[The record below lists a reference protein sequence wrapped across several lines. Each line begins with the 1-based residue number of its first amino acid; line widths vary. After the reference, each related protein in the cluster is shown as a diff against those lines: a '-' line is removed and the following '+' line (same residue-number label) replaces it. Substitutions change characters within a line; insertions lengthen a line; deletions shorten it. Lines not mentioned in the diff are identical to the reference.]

1 MKKIN
6 FATLLVLAV
15 CFASA
20 QSVGIGTNSPLPSAQ
35 LDISSSTKGLLVP
48 RMTTSARLGILS
60 PAKGLM
66 VYDSTAK
73 QFYYH
78 DGTGWQFILPNGSNA
93 SGWGSSNNAHGDIN
107 YKATYPDV
115 ANRMVYIN
123 SPAMSSGG
131 YSGVFRDG
139 GLNIYNPSNGVRL
152 NYLTMDGQGIQAR
165 YQDENAVNPY
175 EDQWDNHLLL
185 NKFGGNVGIGTS
197 DPTHARL
204 EINGSVG
211 ATVALFGANMFGV
224 GISANN
230 PEIGFNYYYNGGTK
244 TIKAGYGANFGM
256 SPSNG
261 DIYLGNFSGNQS
273 GFDHGPIS
281 GYQYCMLIK
290 QNGNVGIGT
299 TNPTYKLSVNG
310 NIRSKEVVV
319 ESGWADYV
327 FADNYKLK
335 SLTEVEQ
342 FIKENKHLP
351 NIPSA
356 AEIEKNGLHLGD
368 TQKKMMEKIEELT
381 LYLIELKKEIEALKK
396 DKK

>member
-1 MKKIN
+1 MKQL
-6 FATLLVLAV
+6 FTLFIITLTSFFVT
-15 CFASA
+15 A
-20 QSVGIGTNSPLPSAQ
+20 QSVGIGTNAPLPSAQ

-48 RMTTSARLGILS
+48 RMTTSARLGILN

-78 DGTGWQFILPNGSNA
+78 DGTAWQFILPNGANA
-93 SGWGSSNNAHGDIN
+93 SGWGSSNDAHGDGA
-107 YKATYPDV
+107 YKAAFPDAV
-115 ANRMVYIN
+115 NRMVFIN
-123 SPAMSSGG
+123 SPIMSNGG
-131 YSGVFRDG
+131 YYGVFRDG
-139 GLNIYNPSNGVRL
+139 ALNIYNPSNGIRL

-165 YQDENAVNPY
+165 YQDDNSQNQY
-175 EDQWDNHLLL
+175 EDQWENNLLL

-197 DPTHARL
+197 DPSHARL

-224 GISANN
+224 GIAANN

-256 SPSNG
+256 SPGNG

-273 GFDHGPIS
+273 GIDHGPIS

-327 FADNYKLK
+327 FNEEYKLK
-335 SLTEVEQ
+335 SLEEVEA
-342 FIKENKHLP
+342 FIRANKHLP

-356 AEIEKNGLHLGD
+356 AEIEKNGLQLGD

-381 LYLIELKKEIEALKK
+381 LYVIELKKEIEILKK